1 MSEDEK
7 QWVTQELA
15 RMDFEF
21 FKHLTTL
28 SAAAVVAVL
37 AVYQEVAF
45 DRWILIITLL
55 FFVVA
60 TGLSLIGMHD
70 VTRQMQ
76 KWSRVRHPTYV
87 KWDSLLNAAALTFL
101 SGIMTLVSQSFFD
114 LTFEKFVDPL
124 PQSRRVVVTVVA
136 ILLIALAW
144 FAIYRWI
151 ERVERRLNEWYEE
164 WRAEELKKVEESLT
178 ALELEIA
185 SIKLG
190 IEPAVR
196 GDDGQNSKPEQET
209 ENPKSKGRPSW
220 KWLLF
225 GR

>member
-1 MSEDEK
+1 MPEDEK

-60 TGLSLIGMHD
+60 IALSLTGMQD

-76 KWSRVRHPTYV
+76 KWPRVRRPTYV

-101 SGIMTLVSQSFFD
+101 LGITTLVSQSFLFWV
-114 LTFEKFVDPL
+114 FEKLVDPL
-124 PQSRRVVVTVVA
+124 PQSGRVVVTAVA

-144 FAIYRWI
+144 FVIHRWI
-151 ERVERRLNEWYEE
+151 KGVERRLNEWYEE
-164 WRAEELKKVEESLT
+164 WLVTETKKVEESLT

-185 SIKLG
+185 SRKLG
-190 IEPAVR
+190 VEPMVR
-196 GDDGQNSKPEQET
+196 EDDGRNSKPEQET

-225 GR
+225 RL